1 MQSLDFSAIF
11 NDGRYTSLTWQYI
24 NDNTRMKWWTD
35 CCDQLFPGFNTLA
48 IACAST
54 TWIDIA
60 MEVEI
65 SVPSEA
71 SNWQTKTD
79 PQFTALCINPWT
91 LPLKGWPNWR
101 LAALYKNNYWNC
113 PESHWY
119 HLQSIRDISEVRCLH
134 RAKDSPRHSLFTLLP
149 TYILLCSLV

>member
-1 MQSLDFSAIF
+1 MIIHGWSDGLTAVISCFLVLKLPGCGSHNSA
-11 NDGRYTSLTWQYI
+11 RHRHLRPSH
-24 NDNTRMKWWTD
+24 
-35 CCDQLFPGFNTLA
+35 A

-79 PQFTALCINPWT
+79 PQFIALCINPWT
-91 LPLKGWPNWR
+91 LPLKGRPNWR

-119 HLQSIRDISEVRCLH
+119 HLQSISDISEVRCLH

-149 TYILLCSLV
+149 TYILLCSPV